1 MVGPTRPLPD
11 HLFNRRFDCTDHRH
25 GRSSSRRCVPSRS
38 PRLIDPANQLG
49 YSVRFAQSARY
60 SSGIPHFLR
69 QARAIAVWRGPQ
81 PRPRLDSS
89 LVRRPDREDL
99 RILLRIME
107 IYLSDPMRKAR
118 SFWRTIPDGLTLEEL
133 LERYPRGS
141 EEFELFG
148 SMMVFWE
155 TIGSL
160 IKHGL
165 LNEELA
171 FDTFLDAPP
180 WKK

>member
-1 MVGPTRPLPD
+1 MM
-11 HLFNRRFDCTDHRH
+11 
-25 GRSSSRRCVPSRS
+25 
-38 PRLIDPANQLG
+38 
-49 YSVRFAQSARY
+49 
-60 SSGIPHFLR
+60 
-69 QARAIAVWRGPQ
+69 IAS
-81 PRPRLDSS
+81 LDSS
-89 LVRRPDREDL
+89 VVRTPDREDL
-99 RILLRIME
+99 QILLRIME

-160 IKHGL
+160 MKHGL

-180 WKK
+180 WKKVEAAFVAMRKEPGKAVEAENLEFAYRRSMKWMEHHAPGAEEIGSKSS